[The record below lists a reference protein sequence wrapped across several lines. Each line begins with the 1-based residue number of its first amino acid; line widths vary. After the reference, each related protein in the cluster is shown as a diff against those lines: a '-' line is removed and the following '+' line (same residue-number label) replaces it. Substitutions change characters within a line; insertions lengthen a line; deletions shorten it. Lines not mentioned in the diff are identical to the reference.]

1 MELLSSLFKDFGE
14 IFNPQTQATDAFDTP
29 LHVIEAMWQVKWGN
43 EWIFAEEF
51 NNDTFWA
58 AVLLRLS
65 SNELVESHRIVTAP
79 DGNSALVYRIKSHAN
94 S

>member
-1 MELLSSLFKDFGE
+1 MELLSSLFRDFGE
-14 IFNPQTQATDAFDTP
+14 IFNPQTQATDAFNTP
-29 LHVIEAMWQVKWGN
+29 LDVIEAMWQVKWGN
-43 EWIFAEEF
+43 EWVSAEEF

-79 DGNSALVYRIKSHAN
+79 DGNSGLVYRIKNHAN

>member
-1 MELLSSLFKDFGE
+1 MELLSSLFRDFGE
-14 IFNPQTQATDAFDTP
+14 IFNPQTQATDAFNTP
-29 LHVIEAMWQVKWGN
+29 LDVIESMWQVKWGN
-43 EWIFAEEF
+43 EWVSAEEF

-79 DGNSALVYRIKSHAN
+79 DGNSGLVYRIKSHAN